1 MPRLIW
7 SPNALEDVSRL
18 YRFLAPKNRNAAK
31 RAVGAIR
38 EGVKLLR
45 QHPEAGRPVDDM
57 TVEFREWPIGFGSGG
72 YVALYR
78 FDGEEVIILAVR
90 HGREAGY

>member
-7 SPNALEDVSRL
+7 SPDALQDVSRL
-18 YRFLAPKNRNAAK
+18 YRFLAPKNRNAAT
-31 RAVGAIR
+31 RAVSAIR
-38 EGVKLLR
+38 EGVRLLR

-57 TVEFREWPIGFGSGG
+57 PVEFREWPIGFGSGG